1 MCKLNPSLDSLF
13 LSHARHYRRCCIS
26 SSYSTGSTRYT
37 RDHTIEDAKKKKQPI
52 HDIMRITDGWII
64 SDAVEIKLICAS
76 SSFSRW
82 HRLVTTVLRW
92 MLNHRFRIAAVNLF
106 EQLAAVA
113 QIDTQ
118 IGQ

>member
-1 MCKLNPSLDSLF
+1 MHD
-13 LSHARHYRRCCIS
+13 
-26 SSYSTGSTRYT
+26 
-37 RDHTIEDAKKKKQPI
+37 TIEDVASRPVTQLAAHVTHAIVLLRMLKKKQPI